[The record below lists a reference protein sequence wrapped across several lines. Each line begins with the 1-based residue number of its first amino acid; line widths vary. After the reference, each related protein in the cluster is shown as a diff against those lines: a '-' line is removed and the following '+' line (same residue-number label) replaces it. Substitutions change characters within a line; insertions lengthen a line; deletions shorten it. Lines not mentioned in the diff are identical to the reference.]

1 MGKCY
6 IQNLGLI
13 VTNKCNLNCAHCLR
27 GEKNNSCISDRV
39 VEATLDQIKGIWN
52 LAICGGE
59 PTLAIDRIEKIISYV
74 IEKHIKLGE
83 LTVTINGTIYS
94 ERLLKLLDEINSYI
108 GISSKGI
115 NALLAIS
122 FDKYHL
128 DEISRLKIEEE
139 FYENLRKYQESKY
152 FYGYRNT
159 KQKLFREGNAINL
172 DEKLTVPLRPIKIL
186 MTYADKKRKFNPDNG
201 LCSIGPVITINPEGI
216 VTECDASIKNQEN
229 LYNYGNVL
237 EKSIEDIVL
246 EKGEVVS
253 NIRKFER
260 DTHRLLRKHSTY
272 NK

>member
-27 GEKNNSCISDRV
+27 GEKNNSCITDRV
-39 VEATLDQIKGIWN
+39 VEVTLDQIKGIGN

-74 IEKHIKLGE
+74 IDNHILVEE

-94 ERLLKLLDEINSYI
+94 ERLLELLDEINSYI
-108 GISSKGI
+108 GSKRI

-128 DEISRLKIEEE
+128 DEISRLKIEKE
-139 FYENLRKYQESKY
+139 FFENLKKYQESKY
-152 FYGYRNT
+152 FYGCRNNN
-159 KQKLFREGNAINL
+159 QKLFREGNATNL

-186 MTYADKKRKFNPDNG
+186 MTYADKKRKFNQENG
-201 LCSIGPVITINPEGI
+201 SCNIGPIVTINPDGVI
-216 VTECDASIKNQEN
+216 TECDASIKNQED

-237 EKSIEDIVL
+237 EKSIEDIIL
-246 EKGEVVS
+246 EKGEVIE

-260 DTHRLLRKHSTY
+260 DTYRLLRKHSTY